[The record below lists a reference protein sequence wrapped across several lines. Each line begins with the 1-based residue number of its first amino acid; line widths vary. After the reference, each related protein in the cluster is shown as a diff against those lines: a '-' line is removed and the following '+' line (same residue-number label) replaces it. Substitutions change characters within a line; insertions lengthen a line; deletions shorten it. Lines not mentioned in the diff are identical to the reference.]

1 MLMEEGVNLAI
12 LSGISL
18 LTAGFFC
25 CFFLL
30 VESFTLLV
38 SFHLTISANS
48 PGAGDGYV
56 LRRLPIAGRMLRHVS
71 LIHT

>member
-1 MLMEEGVNLAI
+1 M
-12 LSGISL
+12 
-18 LTAGFFC
+18 AGFFC
-25 CFFLL
+25 CFYLL

-48 PGAGDGYV
+48 PITGGGYV
-56 LRRLPIAGRMLRHVS
+56 LRHLPIAGRMLRHVS